1 MVRQNK
7 KGNPM
12 SNCKGCGVRWNYK
25 PDHLDYCV
33 GCANGKLQIA
43 IEALEFYGDTT
54 NWFDVVDFG
63 LLEKARLNDEA
74 GYTKAREALE
84 KIGGVDG

>member
-1 MVRQNK
+1 MNNIKVSIYNRSHSTLRQCRRLNRK
-7 KGNPM
+7 
-12 SNCKGCGVRWNYK
+12 
-25 PDHLDYCV
+25 
-33 GCANGKLQIA
+33 CASYRRDIEKLETKLQIA

-74 GYTKAREALE
+74 GYTRAKDALE
-84 KIGGVDG
+84 KIGGGE